1 MAYINFKEERFVARN
16 QLEQRKKNNENDYKM
31 LKSFNGG
38 VIKKHNKILDELH
51 KKEYESLVEFID
63 EIIKKEGN

>member
-1 MAYINFKEERFVARN
+1 
-16 QLEQRKKNNENDYKM
+16 M

-51 KKEYESLVEFID
+51 KKEYETLVEFID
-63 EIIKKEGN
+63 EIIKKVGN